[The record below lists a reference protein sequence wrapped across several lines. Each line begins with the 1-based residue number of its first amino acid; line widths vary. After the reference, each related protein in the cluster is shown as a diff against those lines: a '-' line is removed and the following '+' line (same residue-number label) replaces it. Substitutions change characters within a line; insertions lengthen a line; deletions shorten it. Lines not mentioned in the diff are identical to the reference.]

1 MATQTISDYDTINKK
16 ATTAVDYSRA
26 LRIAAGWIEDDGKGV
41 SQASRN
47 ADDDAWVLE
56 LI

>member
-26 LRIAAGWIEDDGKGV
+26 LRIASGWMEDDGKGV
-41 SQASRN
+41 NQASRN